1 MFIIFTANKWEIPV
15 QTIRISSKL
24 GRGEFGCLYDAE
36 MKLPNGQ
43 LVRALI
49 KVSCNTHWTTNQCL

>member
-1 MFIIFTANKWEIPV
+1 MITVYCLANKWEIPAE
-15 QTIRISSKL
+15 TIRISSKL
-24 GRGEFGCLYDAE
+24 GRGEFGSLYDAE

-49 KVSCNTHWTTNQCL
+49 KASSNAHH